1 MIRVLALVVTAV
13 ACSQPP
19 ASPESPAAV
28 RARVGSER
36 FQIVGAVRGLPLGV
50 RDELQKLFGSFAL
63 DIADP
68 GAEFQAS
75 DSIVDPSLPSR
86 RLVAAGCSMDYCLVH
101 YEIGG
106 ATPSWRV
113 AFFHWTPEAT
123 RFEWGGIAAR
133 GLGSIEDVRKAI
145 LAGAIKGPIDTW

>member
-1 MIRVLALVVTAV
+1 MIRVVALVVTAM
-13 ACSQPP
+13 ACGQ
-19 ASPESPAAV
+19 AAATPELPDAV
-28 RARVGSER
+28 RARVSSER
-36 FQIVGAVRGLPLGV
+36 FQVVGAVRGLPLGV

-86 RLVAAGCSMDYCLVH
+86 RLVTAGCSMAYCVVH

-113 AFFHWTPEAT
+113 AIFHWTPELT
-123 RFEWGGIAAR
+123 RFEWGGAAAQP
-133 GLGSIEDVRKAI
+133 LATLDELRKAI
-145 LAGAIKGPIDTW
+145 LSGSIKGAAATW